1 MATTNTSG
9 PRRQV
14 SPSICPVTG
23 DCTYALNLTP
33 LQLADHVRLTLK
45 PVHTLPI
52 VFVPGIMG
60 SNLKGTAGDYQ
71 DTEVWRLDSN
81 GKMFA
86 AHVKQSAGDR
96 QKALHPQR
104 TAVDDRGALP
114 NAPAGSVTKPEQFR
128 ARGWGEVG
136 ATSYQAF
143 LLWLEDSLNGG
154 GTQGRHAV
162 LNRTLE
168 QVRDG
173 RTRWGARKAF
183 AALTT
188 DESDKSQQW
197 FYPVHA
203 FGYNWLDDNG
213 KAALKL
219 AQRIDDVMALY
230 QKNGVCRQ
238 VILVTHSMGGLVAR
252 ACSQLPGMEE
262 KIAGVVHG
270 VMPAVGA
277 AVAYRRCK
285 VGMADEGSGPQAW
298 GAAKVIGYTGREVTA
313 VFAQAP
319 GALQLL
325 PTQQYPE
332 RQWLKIVDAEGTPLP
347 EQPNTDDP
355 YGPGGVYTERNKW
368 WSLIKEEWLNPPE
381 GEPIDW
387 TTYLK
392 TLDKASKFHA
402 VVKDHYHSNTWGF
415 YGSKVNSFAQ
425 VRWTLH
431 ALIPGQSKDTSPRD
445 LTQRTHAEV
454 RLDGDNRAL
463 VLEKQKIHAV
473 PGHAPIAHTPV
484 PGFELRLD
492 LSKDSGD
499 GTVPIVSGAYPAN
512 PVQST
517 EVQQRIKQF
526 FDVPSVEHEPAYQH
540 PTTQLITA
548 YAIAKIAAAMPSPSA
563 SASTSTSPRR
573 P

>member
-9 PRRQV
+9 PMRQV

-23 DCTYALNLTP
+23 DCTYTLNLTES
-33 LQLADHVRLTLK
+33 QRADHVRLTLK
-45 PVHTLPI
+45 PVHALPI

-60 SNLKGTAGDYQ
+60 SNLKATTGKDKGGS
-71 DTEVWRLDSN
+71 VWRLDGELEMLKNN
-81 GKMFA
+81 GLLD
-86 AHVKQSAGDR
+86 AGAR

-114 NAPAGSVTKPEQFR
+114 EAPAGSVTRPEQFK
-128 ARGWGEVG
+128 ARGWSEVG
-136 ATSYQAF
+136 ATSYQEF

-154 GTQGRHAV
+154 GTQGRHAA

-173 RTRWGARKAF
+173 RTQWGAMKAF

-213 KAALKL
+213 KAATKL
-219 AQRIDDVMALY
+219 AERIDDVIKLY

-285 VGMADEGSGPQAW
+285 VGMADEGSGAQAW

-325 PTQQYPE
+325 PTKQYPQ

-355 YGPGGVYTERNKW
+355 YGPDGVYAEQKKW
-368 WSLIKEEWLNPPE
+368 WGLIKEEWLNPPE
-381 GEPIDW
+381 GQPIDW

-392 TLDKASKFHA
+392 TLDKASRFHDTI
-402 VVKDHYHSNTWGF
+402 KDHYHPNTWGF
-415 YGSKVNSFAQ
+415 YSSKVSSFAQ
-425 VRWTLH
+425 VCWTLH
-431 ALIPGQSKDTSPRD
+431 DLIAGQSKDKSPQDITR
-445 LTQRTHAEV
+445 RTHAEV
-454 RLDGDNRAL
+454 RLEGDNRGT
-463 VLEKQKIHAV
+463 VLEKQKIHAT
-473 PGHAPIAHTPV
+473 PGHAPIAYTPT

-492 LSKDSGD
+492 PSKDSGD

-512 PVQST
+512 PVQSLD
-517 EVQQRIKQF
+517 VQQRIRQF
-526 FDVPSVEHEPAYQH
+526 FEVSSVGHEPAYKH
-540 PTTQLITA
+540 PVTQLITA
-548 YAIAKIAAAMPSPSA
+548 YAIAKIAAAVPSPY
-563 SASTSTSPRR
+563 ASTSTSPRK